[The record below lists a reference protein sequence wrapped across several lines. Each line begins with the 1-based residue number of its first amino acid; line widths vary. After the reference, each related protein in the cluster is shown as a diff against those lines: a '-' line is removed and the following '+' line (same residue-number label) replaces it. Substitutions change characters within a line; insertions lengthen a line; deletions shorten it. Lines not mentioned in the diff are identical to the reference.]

1 MQDAATSRPVEAP
14 LEAAAL
20 RDTASQAAALSEPEL
35 RDALRRARAA
45 AAAAEAR
52 ASAAEARAVRAEAAA
67 ASACALRDAAAAEL
81 ARVPPAMAALSAALE
96 RERRRAAEAEA
107 RHVDRSADAD
117 AARVVLEAADAAEA
131 RAVQCEAALAAERS
145 TCEVL
150 RRRLADS
157 EEASLQL
164 RAVADEVGVST
175 RSSSNAGDTAAADAA
190 DAEADAAES
199 ASAALLAAKAEAEEL
214 RRALRKLEE
223 VCTAQR
229 EGRGASAGRTMDPS
243 AAAAAVERANAAL
256 WAEKQRA
263 SEAEARLQKRAEE
276 LHAAR
281 DRAVLEARRL
291 RRALAAREGSS
302 AGASPTAAAAAPA
315 VDSLSP
321 LLSPSPP
328 AIPKPRR
335 QLKSRLAPRRS
346 GSSDEDDD
354 GASPVVAGS
363 TPPAT
368 PHDAATPLSTQRPPR
383 SPGLGSRS
391 TFSSPRLEV
400 RRADAAQQQP
410 RQAEVSPLE
419 AAFAGF
425 NRDMA
430 EGLNAVGN
438 LFTSPLRVLAP
449 PVAQPLLPSAGSGG
463 EGQQERRPPRPGN

>member
-1 MQDAATSRPVEAP
+1 MQDTAAVTRPVEAP

-20 RDTASQAAALSEPEL
+20 RDTHAATAEL
-35 RDALRRARAA
+35 NATELHTALRQARAA

-96 RERRRAAEAEA
+96 RERRRVADAEA
-107 RHVDRSADAD
+107 RFVDRSADAD

-131 RAVQCEAALAAERS
+131 RATQCEAALAAERA
-145 TCEVL
+145 TCAAL
-150 RRRLADS
+150 RHRLADS
-157 EEASLQL
+157 EEAALQL
-164 RAVADEVGVST
+164 RAVADDLAAST

-190 DAEADAAES
+190 DADAALC
-199 ASAALLAAKAEAEEL
+199 AARAEAEEL
-214 RRALRKLEE
+214 RRALSKLES
-223 VCTAQR
+223 VYSAQR
-229 EGRGASAGRTMDPS
+229 EGRGASAGRTMDPA

-263 SEAEARLQKRAEE
+263 AEAEARLQKRAEE

-291 RRALAAREGSS
+291 RRALAATRDGSS
-302 AGASPTAAAAAPA
+302 AATSPTAAATVLD

-321 LLSPSPP
+321 LPSPSPIELP
-328 AIPKPRR
+328 RPRR

-346 GSSDEDDD
+346 GSSDEDD
-354 GASPVVAGS
+354 GVASPVVAGS
-363 TPPAT
+363 SILGT
-368 PHDAATPLSTQRPPR
+368 PHDGSTPFPTQRPPR
-383 SPGLGSRS
+383 SPAMGSQS
-391 TFSSPRLEV
+391 TSDSPRLRV
-400 RRADAAQQQP
+400 TSQQP

-425 NRDMA
+425 NRDMS
-430 EGLNAVGN
+430 EGLSAVGN
-438 LFTSPLRVLAP
+438 LLTSPLRVLARP
-449 PVAQPLLPSAGSGG
+449 ASVSGASLPSAGGALPTS
-463 EGQQERRPPRPGN
+463 ERMHELRPPRSGA